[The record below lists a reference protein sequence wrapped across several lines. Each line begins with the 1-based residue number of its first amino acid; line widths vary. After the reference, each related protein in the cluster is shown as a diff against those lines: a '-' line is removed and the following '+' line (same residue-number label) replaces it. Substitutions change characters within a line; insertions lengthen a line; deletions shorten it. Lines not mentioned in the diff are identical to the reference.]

1 MSSAVL
7 AAAPAADRNAGLAGH
22 NRISTQ
28 ALTSTAKAAAAEFFG
43 VPPAAIRVTW
53 SDDQGMLALSLSLPV
68 SLPALNRIAADPGLV
83 DRAGGSVWDR
93 AHAAKPLLKDKVT
106 ALTGS
111 LVSRVDIRV
120 TGVQL
125 HEGSRVR

>member
-1 MSSAVL
+1 VSHAVL
-7 AAAPAADRNAGLAGH
+7 ASAPAAERASGLAGH

-43 VPPAAIRVTW
+43 VPSSSIRVAW
-53 SDDQGMLALSLSLPV
+53 SDDQGMLAMSLSLPV
-68 SLPALNRIAADPGLV
+68 SLPALNRIAADPGHIA
-83 DRAGGSVWDR
+83 RAGGSVWDR
-93 AHAAKPLLKDKVT
+93 AHAAKPFLKDKVT

-120 TGVQL
+120 TGVQIN
-125 HEGSRVR
+125 EGSRVR

>member
-1 MSSAVL
+1 MSPAAP
-7 AAAPAADRNAGLAGH
+7 AAAPAADRTPRLAGH

-28 ALTSTAKAAAAEFFG
+28 ALSSTAKAAAAELFD
-43 VPPAAIRVTW
+43 VPSAAIRVTW

-68 SLPALNRIAADPGLV
+68 SLPALTRIAADPGLV
-83 DRAGGSVWDR
+83 ARAGGSIWDR

-111 LVSRVDIRV
+111 LLSRVDIRV

-125 HEGSRVR
+125 NEGSRVR

>member
-1 MSSAVL
+1 MSPAVL
-7 AAAPAADRNAGLAGH
+7 AAAEAAERNPGLAGH

-43 VPPAAIRVTW
+43 VPASSIRVGW
-53 SDDQGMLALSLSLPV
+53 SDDQGMLAMSLSLPV
-68 SLPALNRIAADPGLV
+68 SLPPLNRIAADPGLV
-83 DRAGGSVWDR
+83 ARAGGSVWDR
-93 AHAAKPLLKDKVT
+93 AHAAKPFLLDKVT

-120 TGVQL
+120 TGVQIN
-125 HEGSRVR
+125 EGSRVR

>member
-1 MSSAVL
+1 MSHAVL
-7 AAAPAADRNAGLAGH
+7 AATDAAGRTVLAGH

-43 VPPAAIRVTW
+43 VPASSIRVGW
-53 SDDQGMLALSLSLPV
+53 SDDQGMLAMSLSLPV

-83 DRAGGSVWDR
+83 ARAGGSVWER
-93 AHAAKPLLKDKVT
+93 AHAAKPFLKDKVT

-111 LVSRVDIRV
+111 LVSRVDVRV
-120 TGVQL
+120 TGVQIN
-125 HEGSRVR
+125 EGSRVR

>member
-7 AAAPAADRNAGLAGH
+7 AAAPGAGRNPGLAGH

-28 ALTSTAKAAAAEFFG
+28 ALTSTAKAAAAELFG
-43 VPPAAIRVTW
+43 VPPAAVRVTW
-53 SDDQGMLALSLSLPV
+53 SDDQGMLALALSLPV

-83 DRAGGSVWDR
+83 ARSGGSVWER
-93 AHAAKPLLKDKVT
+93 AHSAKPLLKDKVT

>member
-1 MSSAVL
+1 MSPAVQD
-7 AAAPAADRNAGLAGH
+7 AAPAADRNSGLAGH

-28 ALTSTAKAAAAEFFG
+28 ALTSTAKAAAAEFFD
-43 VPPAAIRVTW
+43 VSPASIRVGW
-53 SDDQGMLALSLSLPV
+53 SDDQGMLAMALSLPV
-68 SLPALNRIAADPGLV
+68 SLPALTRIAADPGLV
-83 DRAGGSVWDR
+83 TRSGGSVWDR
-93 AHAAKPLLKDKVT
+93 AHAAKPYLLEKVT

-125 HEGSRVR
+125 SQGSRVR